1 MSVHE
6 NARPTHWS
14 GRVVNEPTGCGRD
27 RQERESM
34 ELFTKMYMNASEKM
48 CKSIRKNAEGQT
60 MTEYALILAAVA
72 IVAYVTYQVMGQD
85 IGSMVNKIDA
95 ALSAA

>member
-1 MSVHE
+1 
-6 NARPTHWS
+6 
-14 GRVVNEPTGCGRD
+14 
-27 RQERESM
+27 M
-34 ELFTKMYMNASEKM
+34 ELLTKAYVRASEKLLTATG
-48 CKSIRKNAEGQT
+48 KETNGQT

-85 IGSMVNKIDA
+85 IGSMVNKIDV

>member
-1 MSVHE
+1 VAE
-6 NARPTHWS
+6 IER
-14 GRVVNEPTGCGRD
+14 
-27 RQERESM
+27 RESL
-34 ELFTKMYMNASEKM
+34 ELFTKMYVNASEKM
-48 CKSIRKNAEGQT
+48 RKSIRKNAEGQT

>member
-1 MSVHE
+1 
-6 NARPTHWS
+6 
-14 GRVVNEPTGCGRD
+14 
-27 RQERESM
+27 M
-34 ELFTKMYMNASEKM
+34 ELFTKMYAYASEKM
-48 CKSIRKNAEGQT
+48 HKSIRGNAEGQT

-85 IGSMVNKIDA
+85 IGSMVNKIDN